1 MHRRIEESL
10 RNVVKVIMCIM
21 GYGMCRVDV
30 CLDFNQIGEEDVRKD
45 GKIFNFFKNCT
56 KCALQTEDN

>member
-1 MHRRIEESL
+1 
-10 RNVVKVIMCIM
+10 MCIM

-56 KCALQTEDN
+56 KCAPQTEDN